1 MNKRLTVAFS
11 ILFLTLVTGSAGYH
25 FIEGFDYFKS
35 LYLTI
40 VTVSTVGYGDVYARS
55 TGGMIF
61 ALVLIIAGVGTMFY
75 TVSLFAETL
84 VENRL
89 QDIMGREKMKR
100 MIITMKKHNI
110 ICGCGRI
117 GFLICRELAAGKVP
131 FVVIEQDPAATY
143 VIEKGENLIA
153 LGKDANVMNF
163 TKFCTAKEVT
173 L

>member
-1 MNKRLTVAFS
+1 MNKRPAVAFG
-11 ILFLTLVTGSAGYH
+11 ILFLTLVIDSAGCH
-25 FIEGFDYFKS
+25 LSEGFDYFKS

-40 VTVSTVGYGDVYARS
+40 VTISTVGYGDVYARS

-143 VIEKGENLIA
+143 VIEKGDMLIT
-153 LGKDANVMNF
+153 LGEDANVMNF
-163 TKFCTAKEVT
+163 TKFCTAKEET